1 MSNIRDNLL
10 RIHIARNV
18 ADTIAK
24 NATDLRVRALAR
36 RLIEECNTATQAL
49 EWNSVKLNLKTI
61 SRIMAAYSK
70 EAYGNPAL
78 NRVDVLR
85 LVGLAMASL
94 DDALRANARAGKRT
108 TIEKAYLTLL
118 EINALIDGHLTDESA
133 DVQMAYLDSAVDAG
147 KLETVLE
154 AA

>member
-24 NATDLRVRALAR
+24 NSIDLSVRALAR
-36 RLIEECNTATQAL
+36 RLITECDAATRAL
-49 EWNSVKLNLKTI
+49 EWSSVKLNLKTI
-61 SRIMAAYSK
+61 SRILAAYSK
-70 EAYGNPAL
+70 DAYGNPAL
-78 NRVDVLR
+78 NHVDVLR
-85 LVGLAMASL
+85 LVGLAMAAL
-94 DDALRANARAGKRT
+94 DDAMKSNERPEKRVV
-108 TIEKAYLTLL
+108 IETAYLTLL
-118 EINALIDGHLTDESA
+118 EINALIDGHLTDETA
-133 DVQMAYLDSAVDAG
+133 DVEMAYLDSANDAG

>member
-24 NATDLRVRALAR
+24 NSIDLRVRALAR
-36 RLIEECNTATQAL
+36 RLIEECNEATKSL

-61 SRIMAAYSK
+61 ARIMAAYSR

-78 NRVDVLR
+78 NHVDVLR

-94 DDALRANARAGKRT
+94 DDALRANERPEKRIL
-108 TIEKAYLTLL
+108 IETAYLTLL
-118 EINALIDGHLTDESA
+118 EINALIDGHLVDETA
-133 DVQMAYLDSAVDAG
+133 DVELAYLDSAVDAG